1 VRRKADQGV
10 ALQTDVLSPP
20 PQRLVG
26 RADLL
31 ETVEGHLAAGG
42 SVVLTGSSGIGKTAV
57 MDAVGA
63 AAAGRGERVLRVAGA
78 ETERWI
84 SYAGLA
90 DLLAQVPVDY
100 LTELPEPQRAAVNG
114 VLLRG
119 RPSGAGSR
127 ARQARRLAWQALLE
141 RCAEDQP
148 VLLLVD
154 DAQWLDA
161 ASADVIAYVARRVS
175 GRRIRA
181 VVAERWSEHD
191 ESSPQVLSHLD
202 ETTGYWTVPR
212 PRPGGTV
219 GASALAPAP
228 VLEIAVP
235 PLAADELAEL
245 LDLYRLPVRAAG
257 KLHADSG
264 GNPYLALALGGAFAD
279 RAATDWRPVP
289 LPHRIHALLRDR
301 VGALSA
307 DVRETL
313 LLAALATRPSIELLL
328 RAGRAEAEHDIRVAA
343 AAGLL
348 VTDGSVVRFTPPA
361 VAAVV
366 AESASAAHRS
376 GVHTALA
383 GVVTDA
389 VERARHRALASA
401 NPDAEVA
408 RSIVT
413 AADDARRRGARGLA
427 AELYLL
433 AADRTPPELNAERLE
448 WLVAAAEVGAAAG
461 RQEIVNRAAEA
472 VLAADAL
479 PEQRV
484 RVRIPL
490 IDLAGQALAGM
501 DEMFAAAL
509 ADAGDDPVLVAPL
522 RLRLAWQA
530 MIDGNLLR
538 GETEADTAIALAH
551 AARDTTT
558 EAMAGAVKAQIARV
572 LGRPDYMDV
581 LNRALALPQP
591 TMDGLLHLTPRYL
604 AARMAMWDD
613 RLEVAREDL
622 FRMLALVERGGG
634 EDLSAVLRTLAE
646 VSAQAGRCAD
656 ALDYAGRMIRV
667 NQEAGFSPGPAWY
680 VGAIAELA
688 GGTIARAAAYA
699 ERGLRASE
707 QESDAIFYG
716 RNLHLLGQARLR
728 SGDARGGV
736 ETLRRIRAHES
747 AQGMVEPS
755 VMRWH
760 GDLASGLVAIGE
772 LDEAEATIHGA
783 RAAIAHRTHN
793 AGVTAQLNRA
803 EALLQA
809 ERGDVDGAVV
819 LLEAAIRRFDLL
831 GQPIEQGHSLL
842 VLGQVERRRR
852 RYAASRAAASEALTI
867 FTRIGAKP
875 WVEQAT
881 RTLSRVDGTGE
892 VRPQRRESSDDGPLA
907 ALTLTEARIA
917 AMVREGASNREIAT
931 RMFLSVK
938 TVEATLTRIYRKLG
952 VRSRTQLSS
961 KLD

>member
-1 VRRKADQGV
+1 
-10 ALQTDVLSPP
+10 
-20 PQRLVG
+20 VG
-26 RADLL
+26 RTDLL
-31 ETVEGHLAAGG
+31 GTVERHLAAGG
-42 SVVLTGSSGIGKTAV
+42 SVVLAGSSGIGKTAV
-57 MDAVGA
+57 MDAIGA
-63 AAAGRGERVLRVAGA
+63 TAATRGERVLRVAGA

-90 DLLAQVPVDY
+90 DLLGQVPVSY
-100 LTELPEPQRAAVNG
+100 LADLPEPQRAAVNA

-119 RPSGAGSR
+119 PAGGGGSR
-127 ARQARRLAWQALLE
+127 ARLARRLAWQALLE
-141 RCAEDQP
+141 RCAREQP
-148 VLLLVD
+148 VLLLID

-161 ASADVIAYVARRVS
+161 ASADVIAYAARRVD
-175 GRRIRA
+175 GRRIRV
-181 VVAERWSEHD
+181 VVAERWPDRGD
-191 ESSPQVLSHLD
+191 EAAQATAGPVS
-202 ETTGYWTVPR
+202 VPAADHWMMAQ
-212 PRPGGTV
+212 PRPGGPA
-219 GASALAPAP
+219 GAGALATTP

-235 PLAADELAEL
+235 PLAVDELAEL
-245 LDLYRLPVRAAG
+245 LDLYQLPVRAAG

-279 RAATDWRPVP
+279 RAATDWRPLP
-289 LPHRIHALLRDR
+289 LPQRIHALLRDR
-301 VGALSA
+301 VAALPA
-307 DVRETL
+307 PVRETL
-313 LLAALATRPSIELLL
+313 LVAALATRPTIELLL

-361 VAAVV
+361 VATVV
-366 AESASAAHRS
+366 AEGATAAHRS
-376 GVHTALA
+376 ALHTALA
-383 GVVTDA
+383 TVVTDA
-389 VERARHRALASA
+389 VERTRHQALASA

-408 RSIVT
+408 RSLVT
-413 AADDARRRGARGLA
+413 AAENARRRGALPLA

-433 AADRTPPELNAERLE
+433 AADRTPPELDAQRLE
-448 WLVAAAEVGAAAG
+448 WLVAAAEAGGAAG
-461 RQEIVNRAAEA
+461 RPEIVNRAAEA
-472 VLAADAL
+472 VLAADAT

-484 RVRIPL
+484 RVRITL

-509 ADAGDDPVLVAPL
+509 ADAGNDPLLVAPL
-522 RLRLAWQA
+522 RIRLAWQA

-538 GETEADTAIALAH
+538 GESEADKAMALAH
-551 AARDTTT
+551 TAGDTTT

-591 TMDGLLHLTPRYL
+591 TMDGTVHLTPRYL

-634 EDLSAVLRTLAE
+634 EDLSAILRALTE

-680 VGAIAELA
+680 IGAVAELA

-707 QESDAIFYG
+707 QESDSIFFG
-716 RNLHLLGQARLR
+716 RNLHALGQAKLR

-747 AQGMVEPS
+747 AQGVVEPS
-755 VMRWH
+755 MMRWH

-772 LDEAEATIHGA
+772 LEEAEATIHGA

-803 EALLQA
+803 EALLQT
-809 ERGDVDGAVV
+809 ERGNIDAAVD
-819 LLEAAIRRFDLL
+819 LLGAAIRRFELL
-831 GQPIEQGHSLL
+831 GQPIEQGHTLL

-852 RYAASRAAASEALTI
+852 RYAAARSAVTEALTI

-875 WVEQAT
+875 WIEQAS
-881 RTLSRVDGTGE
+881 RTLSRVDGTGD
-892 VRPQRRESSDDGPLA
+892 VRPQRREVSQSPLA
-907 ALTLTEARIA
+907 ALTGTEARIA